1 MFATNANITF
11 QSLQNIMNI
20 SCESQ
25 KAHSPI
31 YQQNKQTF
39 FEFKNKKFYSSKKNI
54 PFPIL
59 FIQACEQ
66 LKLINTKLLQ
76 SSKITQSLK
85 EMERIKF
92 QLIFIEAEKAF
103 VLYKKTIKNEF
114 EKNNFM
120 FENRV
125 IVPIEKSE
133 FFMREIL
140 FQHILNVSHKI
151 QDIIIKANNNLS
163 INFPKKD
170 L

>member
-25 KAHSPI
+25 KTHSPL
-31 YQQNKQTF
+31 YQQNTQTF
-39 FEFKNKKFYSSKKNI
+39 FELKNKKFYSTKKNI
-54 PFPIL
+54 PFPVL

-76 SSKITQSLK
+76 SSKITQNMK

-92 QLIFIEAEKAF
+92 QYIFKAAEKAF

-133 FFMREIL
+133 FFMRQIL
-140 FQHILNVSHKI
+140 FQHILDISNKI
-151 QDIIIKANNNLS
+151 QDIIIKS
-163 INFPKKD
+163 Q
-170 L
+170 